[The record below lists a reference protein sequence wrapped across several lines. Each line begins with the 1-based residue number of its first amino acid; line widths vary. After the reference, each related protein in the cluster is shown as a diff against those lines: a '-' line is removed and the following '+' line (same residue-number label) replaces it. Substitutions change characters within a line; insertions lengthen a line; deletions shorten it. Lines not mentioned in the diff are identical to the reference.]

1 MSFHVQD
8 MCIHEPNMAKQ
19 FRESLLADLVHTVFI
34 YAFFYLMQ
42 VPRSSLKVFIT
53 MFCFVFVWL
62 LW

>member
-1 MSFHVQD
+1 
-8 MCIHEPNMAKQ
+8 MAKQ
-19 FRESLLADLVHTVFI
+19 FRESLLVDLVHAVFI

-53 MFCFVFVWL
+53 MFCFAFVWL

>member
-1 MSFHVQD
+1 
-8 MCIHEPNMAKQ
+8 MAKQ

-53 MFCFVFVWL
+53 MFFVFVWL